1 MNDTDN
7 TLDSGSSADGALS
20 AAELQQRCAE
30 RLEHLGVR
38 PGISR
43 RRLLAVLRKQ
53 EGRPIRI
60 KHRGKQGH
68 LVGYPPAVSAMVDRR
83 TDRRHILVLVADP
96 RRSARGRHALLH
108 ELSHLLVAPS
118 DDNVVSRIRSAS
130 APTGSALSGSA
141 LSGSAT
147 DGVPGLQFRC
157 GCNDGEEG
165 EVEMTAHLLAQYTG
179 SVLLAGDIPPG
190 SGPGQV
196 LARRRDTP

>member
-7 TLDSGSSADGALS
+7 ALDSGSSADGALS

-118 DDNVVSRIRSAS
+118 DDNVVSRIRS
-130 APTGSALSGSA
+130 GSALSGSA
-141 LSGSAT
+141 A

-157 GCNDGEEG
+157 GCNDGEER

>member
-118 DDNVVSRIRSAS
+118 DDNVVSRIRTGGTAADDSA
-130 APTGSALSGSA
+130 ASGP
-141 LSGSAT
+141 
-147 DGVPGLQFRC
+147 PGLQFRC
-157 GCNDGEEG
+157 GCNDGEER